1 MKQMF
6 KVKRKDNDKIYQVLD
21 TCCDNI
27 FHFTYFL
34 VWDNDGWRW
43 RPADKFV
50 PPNYNKEEKTND

>member
-1 MKQMF
+1 MF
-6 KVKRKDNDKIYQVLD
+6 KVKRKDNGKIYQVLD
-21 TCCDNI
+21 TCCDNV

-50 PPNYNKEEKTND
+50 PPNYNTKEEKVNG

>member
-1 MKQMF
+1 MF
-6 KVKRKDNDKIYQVLD
+6 KVKRKDNGKIYQVLD
-21 TCCDNI
+21 TYSDNV

-50 PPNYNKEEKTND
+50 PPNYNTKGEKVNG